1 MLLRTVAGIR
11 MWWLWLRRGEIN
23 HTNTGNTIQNQSRVN
38 TCAVINMS
46 SVHKNLRDHCFSF
59 DLQLGGNTESNVKFY
74 LKFHLSDSSNFKENS
89 LTVLKYVAS
98 STFFSSQITHGLI
111 TRNVFSINYPASSFI
126 TFLPLSLSRLNLKNC
141 YFCHLSTQTW
151 LLAESA
157 LFANS
162 LPHLFY
168 QKSADLGFFW
178 QGLILVILPFPA
190 DVKPGERDFSH
201 KWFIEGVKDLRQ
213 SLSIKISAN
222 FQKPL
227 IIVAMCKILVIANY
241 FCRGHDL

>member
-1 MLLRTVAGIR
+1 MLLPA
-11 MWWLWLRRGEIN
+11 L
-23 HTNTGNTIQNQSRVN
+23 
-38 TCAVINMS
+38 
-46 SVHKNLRDHCFSF
+46 
-59 DLQLGGNTESNVKFY
+59 
-74 LKFHLSDSSNFKENS
+74 
-89 LTVLKYVAS
+89 
-98 STFFSSQITHGLI
+98 FFSSQITHGLI

-168 QKSADLGFFW
+168 QKSAELGFFW
-178 QGLILVILPFPA
+178 QGLILVILPFLA
-190 DVKPGERDFSH
+190 DVKLGETSVTQ
-201 KWFIEGVKDLRQ
+201 WFIEGVKDLKR

-227 IIVAMCKILVIANY
+227 IIVAMCKILIIANY

>member
-1 MLLRTVAGIR
+1 MLLPA
-11 MWWLWLRRGEIN
+11 L
-23 HTNTGNTIQNQSRVN
+23 
-38 TCAVINMS
+38 
-46 SVHKNLRDHCFSF
+46 
-59 DLQLGGNTESNVKFY
+59 
-74 LKFHLSDSSNFKENS
+74 
-89 LTVLKYVAS
+89 
-98 STFFSSQITHGLI
+98 FFSSQITHGLI

-168 QKSADLGFFW
+168 QKSAELGFFW
-178 QGLILVILPFPA
+178 QGLILVILPFLA
-190 DVKPGERDFSH
+190 DVKLGETSVTQ
-201 KWFIEGVKDLRQ
+201 WFIEGVKDLKR

-227 IIVAMCKILVIANY
+227 IMLDVQNIGNCELFLSWSWFIIFCLPILW
-241 FCRGHDL
+241 FRSFR

>member
-1 MLLRTVAGIR
+1 M
-11 MWWLWLRRGEIN
+11 
-23 HTNTGNTIQNQSRVN
+23 
-38 TCAVINMS
+38 
-46 SVHKNLRDHCFSF
+46 
-59 DLQLGGNTESNVKFY
+59 
-74 LKFHLSDSSNFKENS
+74 
-89 LTVLKYVAS
+89 LKYVAS

-168 QKSADLGFFW
+168 QKFADLGFFW

-190 DVKPGERDFSH
+190 DVKLGERDFSH

>member
-38 TCAVINMS
+38 TWPVINMS
-46 SVHKNLRDHCFSF
+46 TVHENLRDHCFSF

>member
-1 MLLRTVAGIR
+1 MVA
-11 MWWLWLRRGEIN
+11 GEIN

-38 TCAVINMS
+38 TWAVINMS
-46 SVHKNLRDHCFSF
+46 SVHENLRDHCFSF
-59 DLQLGGNTESNVKFY
+59 DLQLGENTESNVKFY
-74 LKFHLSDSSNFKENS
+74 LSKRFHLSDSFNFKETS

-126 TFLPLSLSRLNLKNC
+126 TFLPLSLSRLNLRNC

-190 DVKPGERDFSH
+190 DVKPAETSVTQ
-201 KWFIEGVKDLRQ
+201 WFIEGVKDLRH
-213 SLSIKISAN
+213 SL
-222 FQKPL
+222 QL
-227 IIVAMCKILVIANY
+227 IY
-241 FCRGHDL
+241 